1 MSEQQKEMTRRDF
14 VQTGSTAIAA
24 MTAAGIAPS
33 VGAVGANE
41 RINIGV
47 IGCGGISNHHV
58 EMLGAIKDSDNCDII
73 TNFDVY
79 GKRAEDY
86 SDHVNQ
92 KFGHP
97 SKVCKSMDE
106 VLENKDVD
114 KVLIA
119 TPEHQH
125 FNNAN
130 KTLDAGKKNIYLEK
144 PMCQT
149 ADQSGALMKRVLDE
163 GAIVQIG
170 VHTASDDVY
179 LAARDAMRDGKLGM
193 ILQAQIDYCRHYY
206 TRGPW
211 RSEDK
216 TGDPKPD
223 SLDWQAWLGPAP
235 KVPWDARRYFN
246 WRCYWD
252 YSGGIAT
259 DLFIHR
265 ITRLIKALELE
276 EPDYGMGYGDI
287 YLWDDGRDIPDNYQM
302 ALKYPNKGPMIYV
315 LGTMSNKYGLMHCI
329 RGDKATLVFEEPG
342 FKIYTED
349 NANEGNKE
357 YGKCIETYERKL
369 TGGDDAFYQGNHINH
384 HAAIRSG
391 STKDLNCPVTLGHY
405 AVAAVNVANEGY
417 RANKLMKWDQA
428 SQTIKPA

>member
-170 VHTASDDVY
+170 VHTA
-179 LAARDAMRDGKLGM
+179 
-193 ILQAQIDYCRHYY
+193 
-206 TRGPW
+206 
-211 RSEDK
+211 
-216 TGDPKPD
+216 
-223 SLDWQAWLGPAP
+223 
-235 KVPWDARRYFN
+235 
-246 WRCYWD
+246 
-252 YSGGIAT
+252 
-259 DLFIHR
+259 
-265 ITRLIKALELE
+265 
-276 EPDYGMGYGDI
+276 
-287 YLWDDGRDIPDNYQM
+287 
-302 ALKYPNKGPMIYV
+302 
-315 LGTMSNKYGLMHCI
+315 
-329 RGDKATLVFEEPG
+329 
-342 FKIYTED
+342 
-349 NANEGNKE
+349 
-357 YGKCIETYERKL
+357 
-369 TGGDDAFYQGNHINH
+369 
-384 HAAIRSG
+384 
-391 STKDLNCPVTLGHY
+391 
-405 AVAAVNVANEGY
+405 
-417 RANKLMKWDQA
+417 
-428 SQTIKPA
+428 